1 MLAGRT
7 GSRPQNELNT
17 GFFAMYRPLG
27 ALIVAAGALSA
38 CAPLEQLKQDLL
50 APEAEATQPVG
61 TESVSEAPAG
71 AVQKLPP
78 LPARKPAL
86 ALDAPDPAKLVGLDF
101 AAAKALLGEPIEQH
115 EEPPARVWA
124 YDGRICLLNV
134 FFYPSVEDNVFR
146 VLTYEVE
153 DNGDA
158 PADGAE
164 KQPSEARASR
174 CLAEVL
180 QARHADTG

>member
-1 MLAGRT
+1 M
-7 GSRPQNELNT
+7 
-17 GFFAMYRPLG
+17 FRPLG
-27 ALIVAAGALSA
+27 ALIVAAMLFA
-38 CAPLEQLKQDLL
+38 CAPLEELRQNVFEPDTMDVDT
-50 APEAEATQPVG
+50 PETEVQQPAETQ
-61 TESVSEAPAG
+61 SVSEATATAG
-71 AVQKLPP
+71 EKLPP
-78 LPARKPAL
+78 LPERKPAL
-86 ALDAPDPAKLVGLDF
+86 GGEAPDPAKLVGLDF
-101 AAAKALLGEPIEQH
+101 AAAKALLGEPVEQH

-153 DNGDA
+153 DNSVA
-158 PADGAE
+158 PTDGAE

-180 QARHADTG
+180 QARQPDTG